1 MAVYDVQLTD
11 MERGI
16 RDQFRKYMETELK
29 PLTKQLDAG
38 LELPAP

>member
-16 RDQFRKYMETELK
+16 RDQFRKYMENRTRAA
-29 PLTKQLDAG
+29 D
-38 LELPAP
+38 